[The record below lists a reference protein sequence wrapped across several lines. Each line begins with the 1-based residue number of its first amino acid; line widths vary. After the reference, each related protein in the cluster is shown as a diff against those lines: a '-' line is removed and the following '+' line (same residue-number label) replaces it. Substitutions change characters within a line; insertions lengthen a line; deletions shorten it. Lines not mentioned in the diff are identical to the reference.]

1 MYTLQNPVRDN
12 AWGSR
17 TVIAELT
24 GRPAPTSGPEAEM
37 WLGAHRVASSELV
50 TPTGSV
56 SLLDAIAA
64 DPQTH
69 LGPALQQEYQ
79 GRLPF
84 LFKVLAAETPLSIQ
98 AHPSR
103 AQARAGYAEED
114 ARGVPLTSPE
124 RTYQDS
130 FPKPELFVAQSECE
144 LLCGFRPAADSARI
158 LTGLELESLSPY
170 VAALR
175 ADQPEDGIREV
186 VTTVL
191 SIPEARRRQLVAKVA
206 AACAERSTAGRPD
219 ADAYVWA
226 ARLAQVNPGD
236 VGVVLSL
243 LLNLVRLQPDQ
254 GVFLGAGVP
263 HAYLHGWGLEPQ
275 ANSDN
280 TLRGGLTPKH
290 VDVPGLLRILD
301 FRPHL
306 PGMVE
311 PVDAAVDDTAAAVG
325 EQVWPTPAREF
336 TLSRLVLGDGDAV
349 LLPGGNPQVLLC
361 LDGKVRL
368 DSAAAGVVLA
378 RGESAYAPA
387 AEPMMSASGPGTLVR
402 VTPGR
407 CTRYRSP

>member
-1 MYTLQNPVRDN
+1 MYTLQNPIRDY

-24 GRPAPTSGPEAEM
+24 GRPAPTPAPEAEM

-50 TPTGSV
+50 TPAGSV

-84 LFKVLAAETPLSIQ
+84 LFKVLAAEHPLSIQ

-114 ARGVPLTSPE
+114 ARGVPLGSPE
-124 RTYQDS
+124 RSYQDA
-130 FPKPELFVAQSECE
+130 FPKPELFVALSVCD
-144 LLCGFRPAADSARI
+144 LLCGFRTASDSARI
-158 LTGLELESLSPY
+158 LAGLDLASLEPY
-170 VAALR
+170 VAALG
-175 ADQPEDGIREV
+175 AGPPDDGIRQV
-186 VTTVL
+186 VTTAL
-191 SIPEARRRQLVAKVA
+191 SVPDLKRRRLVAEVA
-206 AACAERSTAGRPD
+206 AACSERSDVGSPD
-219 ADAYVWA
+219 SAAYGWA
-226 ARLAQVNPGD
+226 ARLAEAHPGD

-254 GVFLGAGVP
+254 GVYLGAGVP

-280 TLRGGLTPKH
+280 TLRGGLTPKY
-290 VDVPGLLRILD
+290 VDVPGLLRTLD
-301 FRPHL
+301 FRPCL
-306 PGMVE
+306 PAVVE
-311 PVDAAVDDTAAAVG
+311 PVAAAADDAAAAKG

-368 DSAAAGVVLA
+368 DSTAAGVVLA
-378 RGESAYAPA
+378 RGESAYASA
-387 AEPMMSASGPGTLVR
+387 AEPPMSASGAGTLVR

-407 CTRYRSP
+407 CTRYQSA